1 MEIEKG
7 DVSNGGKLIRQS
19 PRDTKKNSISQS
31 FVSRS
36 AASTS
41 PESLLD
47 MHSFGLHPR
56 SIDDKLGTPGSALAT
71 CV

>member
-1 MEIEKG
+1 ME
-7 DVSNGGKLIRQS
+7 GKLIRQS
-19 PRDTKKNSISQS
+19 PRDTKKNSVSHS

-41 PESLLD
+41 PGSLLD

-56 SIDDKLGTPGSALAT
+56 FIDDKSETPGSAPAT